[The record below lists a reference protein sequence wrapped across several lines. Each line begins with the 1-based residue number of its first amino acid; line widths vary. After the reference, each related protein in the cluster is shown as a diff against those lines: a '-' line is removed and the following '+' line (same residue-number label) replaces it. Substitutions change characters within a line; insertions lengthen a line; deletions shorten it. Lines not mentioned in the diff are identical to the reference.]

1 MAIDN
6 HELPSNIGSPA
17 RRALVSASITT
28 LEQVAKLSDE
38 ELLELHGVGPKAVR
52 ILREY
57 IKKLLK

>member
-1 MAIDN
+1 MSIDN